1 MKYLYTRKSFVTAMS
16 KVLSENGYKN
26 IIENNILTIFDDKYG
41 RVQLSLEGFYEAFGT
56 EKWDV
61 FLNCFGFYYLMD
73 KSCGFKGEMLHYNWK
88 VIG

>member
-1 MKYLYTRKSFVTAMS
+1 MTAMS

-73 KSCGFKGEMLHYNWK
+73 KGYGFKGDMLHYNWK
-88 VIG
+88 IIG

>member
-26 IIENNILTIFDDKYG
+26 IIENNILTIFDADYG
-41 RVQLSLEGFYEAFGT
+41 RIQLSLEGFYEAFGT
-56 EKWDV
+56 EKWDE
-61 FLNCFGFYYLMD
+61 FLNYFGFTYLLD
-73 KSCGFKGEMLHYNWK
+73 KNNGFKHDTRLNWK